1 MKLIFEKRYKIAIIG
16 STGKVGEAI
25 VNYLH
30 DNTDWELMLFSS
42 TYRSEKVDA
51 GKYLIPID
59 YSDFNSLNNK
69 FRLLNPDIIINTAA
83 MTNVDECETDRTGAW
98 MLNVEFVDC
107 IAKTAHELD
116 SKLIHISTDY
126 IFDGDE
132 GPYYEFDE
140 PNPISW
146 YGYTKSMGE
155 TKTELDGLNSCVLRT
170 NVVYGNS
177 THGKTDFVKWVVNE
191 LRNGRKIKIVTD
203 QYSNPTLTDD
213 IALAVYKVIR
223 LDKRGIY
230 NIGGSEYCDRYSFAK
245 NIAKIFMLDDSLI
258 EPITTDKLN
267 QPAKRPLLG
276 GLVTSKASNELD
288 MNFSNTEEGITILK
302 EKYGY

>member
-1 MKLIFEKRYKIAIIG
+1 MESTFEKRYKVAIIG

-25 VNYLH
+25 VNHLYE
-30 DNTDWELMLFSS
+30 NTDWELMLFSS
-42 TYRSEKVDA
+42 TYRSEKVDN
-51 GKYLIPID
+51 GKHLIPID
-59 YSDFNSLNNK
+59 YSDCNSLANK
-69 FRLLNPDIIINTAA
+69 FRLLHPDIIINTAA
-83 MTNVDECETDRTGAW
+83 MTNVDGCETDRTGAW

-107 IAKTAHELD
+107 IAKTTHELD

-126 IFDGDE
+126 IFDGEE

-177 THGKTDFVKWVVNE
+177 TYGKTDFVKWVVNE
-191 LRNGRKIKIVTD
+191 LRSGRKIKIVTD

-213 IALAVYKVIR
+213 IATAVYKVIR

-245 NIAKIFMLDDSLI
+245 NIAKIFILDDSLI

-302 EKYGY
+302 QKYGY

>member
-1 MKLIFEKRYKIAIIG
+1 M
-16 STGKVGEAI
+16 
-25 VNYLH
+25 
-30 DNTDWELMLFSS
+30 
-42 TYRSEKVDA
+42 
-51 GKYLIPID
+51 
-59 YSDFNSLNNK
+59 
-69 FRLLNPDIIINTAA
+69 
-83 MTNVDECETDRTGAW
+83 
-98 MLNVEFVDC
+98 
-107 IAKTAHELD
+107 
-116 SKLIHISTDY
+116 
-126 IFDGDE
+126 
-132 GPYYEFDE
+132 
-140 PNPISW
+140 
-146 YGYTKSMGE
+146 
-155 TKTELDGLNSCVLRT
+155 LRT

-267 QPAKRPLLG
+267 QPAHH
-276 GLVTSKASNELD
+276 
-288 MNFSNTEEGITILK
+288 F
-302 EKYGY
+302 